1 MKQAAFISIFSV
13 ALVGTALP
21 VLAHHS
27 FSAEFDS
34 DKPIKIAGTVTKVE
48 WTNPHAHFY
57 VDVTDAQGNVVN
69 WNFEMGAP
77 LTLQRLGWRRDSLKV
92 GDQVTVEGY
101 AAKDGSKLVNTKKL
115 TLADGRSVF
124 AGSSAGDKPA
134 Q

>member
-27 FSAEFDS
+27 FSAECDS

>member
-34 DKPIKIAGTVTKVE
+34 DKPVKIAGTVTKVE